1 MKVKF
6 LVLWGGLFLGTVSF
20 AQVAVSPLDSMA
32 ITAVLFQQQKD
43 WNNADIDSFM
53 EGYLKSEAL
62 VFSGSGGPIY
72 GWENTL
78 ARYKKNYGDPIRMGK
93 LQFDVLNMLSLSDA
107 IVQMQGKFYL
117 TREIGDSSGYF
128 TLLWLKKEDQW
139 KILSDHTS
147 SSK

>member
-6 LVLWGGLFLGTVSF
+6 LVVWGGLFLGTVSF
-20 AQVAVSPLDSMA
+20 AQVTVSPLDSMA

-78 ARYKKNYGDPIRMGK
+78 ARYKKIM
-93 LQFDVLNMLSLSDA
+93 A
-107 IVQMQGKFYL
+107 
-117 TREIGDSSGYF
+117 TRLEWGNFNLMY
-128 TLLWLKKEDQW
+128 
-139 KILSDHTS
+139 
-147 SSK
+147 